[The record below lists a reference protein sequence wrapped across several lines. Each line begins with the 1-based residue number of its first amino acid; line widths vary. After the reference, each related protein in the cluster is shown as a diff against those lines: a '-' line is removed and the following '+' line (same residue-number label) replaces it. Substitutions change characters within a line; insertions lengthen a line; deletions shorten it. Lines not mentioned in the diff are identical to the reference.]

1 MKLFGKK
8 KENLTW
14 YGKTYESKEA
24 LRAAQKKA
32 MKEASDK
39 KKKSQKTFTKNL
51 KSVGETVSKSIP
63 ILGLAIKAGKTLS
76 QRKKSKE
83 ASIASGKTNTTAS
96 NKMKAAET
104 SFRDSKAATRD
115 IAKTKISD
123 RSFKSTFDAAEK
135 AGKSTFTYG
144 GRDFMTNK
152 GKGEN
157 RDKMKTRI
165 AEKGVFKKKSNL
177 DAKTVSS
184 FKKRIKYMK
193 DRKAK
198 GKNFSAKNLKELEAK
213 LAAN

>member
-1 MKLFGKK
+1 MAITNKKTLEKMKK
-8 KENLTW
+8 
-14 YGKTYESKEA
+14 
-24 LRAAQKKA
+24 
-32 MKEASDK
+32 
-39 KKKSQKTFTKNL
+39 KNL
-51 KSVGETVSKSIP
+51 KSIRVGKDGKVTN
-63 ILGLAIKAGKTLS
+63 AGKKSSKKTGSIFESPRSKAIRLS
-76 QRKKSKE
+76 TE
-83 ASIASGKTNTTAS
+83 SGKANTAAS
-96 NKMKAAET
+96 AKMRAAET
-104 SFRDSKAATRD
+104 SFRDAKAATRD
-115 IAKTKISD
+115 TAKTKISD

-165 AEKGVFKKKSNL
+165 APKGSIKKKSNL
-177 DAKTVSS
+177 DADTVASY
-184 FKKRIKYMK
+184 KKRIKYMK

>member
-1 MKLFGKK
+1 MAYKFKGKMYPTK
-8 KENLTW
+8 
-14 YGKTYESKEA
+14 A
-24 LRAAQKKA
+24 DAMAAKDKMKKA
-32 MKEASDK
+32 NKALGKDK
-39 KKKSQKTFTKNL
+39 PKFGDSLFKKKSKQA
-51 KSVGETVSKSIP
+51 P
-63 ILGLAIKAGKTLS
+63 
-76 QRKKSKE
+76 
-83 ASIASGKTNTTAS
+83 AS
-96 NKMKAAET
+96 NVDSGRGGKDSARQKMMDKASMFAT
-104 SFRDSKAATRD
+104 KAATRD
-115 IAKTKISD
+115 TAKTKISD
-123 RSFKSTFDAAEK
+123 RSFKSTFDAASK

-177 DAKTVSS
+177 DADTVKSY
-184 FKKRIKYMK
+184 KKRIKYMK

>member
-1 MKLFGKK
+1 MKK
-8 KENLTW
+8 
-14 YGKTYESKEA
+14 
-24 LRAAQKKA
+24 
-32 MKEASDK
+32 
-39 KKKSQKTFTKNL
+39 KNL
-51 KSVGETVSKSIP
+51 KSIRVGKDGKVTN
-63 ILGLAIKAGKTLS
+63 AGKKSSKKTGSIFESPRSKAIRLS
-76 QRKKSKE
+76 TE
-83 ASIASGKTNTTAS
+83 SGKANTAAS
-96 NKMKAAET
+96 AKMRAAET
-104 SFRDSKAATRD
+104 SFRDARSAKATARD
-115 IAKTKISD
+115 TAKTKISD

-165 AEKGVFKKKSNL
+165 APKGSIKKKSNL
-177 DAKTVSS
+177 DADTVASY
-184 FKKRIKYMK
+184 KKRIKYMK